1 MTVRVKVGS
10 GGALDAAMA
19 AHFGAQDV
27 AESDDAEGD
36 VAFRVGLLSLP
47 EYLIVDLRRMTFD
60 FETFDTVR
68 CVRHAMGPH
77 SILRA
82 HPPCVAGEEPCTV
95 RVSHAVGF
103 EQGDRARC
111 VQASSPYGRPH
122 LGKWRAL
129 RCTVTPTS

>member
-47 EYLIVDLRRMTFD
+47 D
-60 FETFDTVR
+60 
-68 CVRHAMGPH
+68 
-77 SILRA
+77 
-82 HPPCVAGEEPCTV
+82 CVA
-95 RVSHAVGF
+95 S
-103 EQGDRARC
+103 
-111 VQASSPYGRPH
+111 RP
-122 LGKWRAL
+122 R
-129 RCTVTPTS
+129 